1 MIPPNPV
8 TEDEE
13 NDISARE
20 EWSLF
25 LSQGLNEAYGEDEP
39 EYTLDMIKEW
49 NPDYR
54 ERDMAGTSVLS
65 EPLHIGKIVRNARVF
80 NFKDLRRGSVSDG
93 ALFDA
98 VDRIF
103 ELLEERGIEHLLV
116 GGAALLYYVDGR
128 STEKIDLILAAS
140 SLDQIPEIRDL
151 EELQIDL
158 LLTSNPLF
166 EEVRRRYATRQRF
179 AEREIPCATPEGLV
193 LLKLYA
199 LPSLYRQGNLA
210 RVALYETDIL
220 MLLDRHKVDIE
231 PLLSELE
238 AHLSP
243 TDLASLRG
251 ITDEIRQRIERFG
264 GQFR

>member
-1 MIPPNPV
+1 MSD
-8 TEDEE
+8 T
-13 NDISARE
+13 A
-20 EWSLF
+20 L
-25 LSQGLNEAYGEDEP
+25 LAA
-39 EYTLDMIKEW
+39 LD
-49 NPDYR
+49 R
-54 ERDMAGTSVLS
+54 L
-65 EPLHIGKIVRNARVF
+65 
-80 NFKDLRRGSVSDG
+80 
-93 ALFDA
+93 
-98 VDRIF
+98 F
-103 ELLEERGIEHLLV
+103 ELLEEQGVEYLLV
-116 GGAALLYYVDGR
+116 GDIALLHYVGGR
-128 STEKIDLILAAS
+128 SSEKIDLLVVPS
-140 SLDQIPEIRDL
+140 YLDQLPEIRDF
-151 EELQIDL
+151 EGLQIGL

-179 AEREIPCATPEGLV
+179 AEREIPCATPAGLV

-220 MLLDRHKVDIE
+220 MLMDRQKVDVE
-231 PLLSELE
+231 PLLAELK